1 VKSFD
6 HTIRPGVVL
15 FLGGADD
22 CTDRVQLSS
31 GTIAAPDATPAGRYE
46 EGARIPRSDWR
57 SLTTADRKALIAE
70 SCPKFYGNAISI
82 VSLPSQLLEP
92 FASLR
97 EASAEYRSEEELI
110 PIIGSENCSQG
121 TDAIIAHLERH
132 FQHPDACASGGFH
145 MDSWINARPPGLP
158 SVTAEGD
165 TDALVGLH
173 VDSWSW
179 LDFGLSY
186 RRRSPNR
193 VCVNLG
199 SEDRF
204 FLFLNIPIGQIYELM
219 NDKNANSVCAYRPS
233 AVATEFMRSFPS
245 YPVVRVRIRPG
256 EAYIAPPENIAH
268 DGSSIDKNTMDVTLS
283 IRGRFSVCPT

>member
-22 CTDRVQLSS
+22 CTDRVQLNS

-57 SLTTADRKALIAE
+57 SLTPADRKALIAE
-70 SCPKFYGNAISI
+70 SCPKLYGSAIGI
-82 VSLPSQLLEP
+82 VRLPSQLLEP

-121 TDAIIAHLERH
+121 TDAIIAHLQRH
-132 FQHPDACASGGFH
+132 FQRFRIRGGLH
-145 MDSWINARPPGLP
+145 ARQGGIEAHLP
-158 SVTAEGD
+158 CLQTVTAD
-165 TDALVGLH
+165 PKTDAFIGLH
-173 VDSWSW
+173 VDNFY
-179 LDFGLSY
+179 DFSLS
-186 RRRSPNR
+186 RRERSPNR

-204 FLFLNIPIGQIYELM
+204 FVFLNIPIGQLCKLM
-219 NDKNANSVCAYRPS
+219 KNKMSG
-233 AVATEFMRSFPS
+233 EKDFMRSFPS

-256 EAYIAPPENIAH
+256 EGYVAPTENIVH
-268 DGSSIDKNTMDVTLS
+268 DGSSIDMNAMDITFSV
-283 IRGRFSVCPT
+283 RGRFSLSPT